1 MLDHSARSVWSSTR
15 VDSDYW
21 HLVTD
26 LGTESFSLHLLGI
39 VALWLPHPCTI
50 GSPIRFLRA
59 ASVNRT
65 EWSRASFEIL
75 RSTIILEKR
84 NEGKENVFFFSSI
97 EIFFFCLYSIFFF
110 FVLIKISE
118 EKENFFFVYLRFW
131 KFWKFWKK
139 GNFFFIHFR
148 EKFQREKERKRN
160 FFFLLWN
167 ENFKNLPFKRDLILW
182 KNGCTRR
189 SGKKKK
195 ESAFT

>member
-50 GSPIRFLRA
+50 GSLIRFLRA

-84 NEGKENVFFFSSI
+84 NEGKENVFFFLRWK
-97 EIFFFCLYSIFFF
+97 FFFLSIFDIFF

-118 EKENFFFVYLRFW
+118 EKENFFFVYLR
-131 KFWKFWKK
+131 FWKFWKK

-160 FFFLLWN
+160 FFF
-167 ENFKNLPFKRDLILW
+167 FSYGMKIL
-182 KNGCTRR
+182 KTYPL
-189 SGKKKK
+189 
-195 ESAFT
+195 SAI

>member
-1 MLDHSARSVWSSTR
+1 MYHRFSDSISSCGFGEPNR
-15 VDSDYW
+15 MKPSEFWDFKIDDYF
-21 HLVTD
+21 
-26 LGTESFSLHLLGI
+26 GK
-39 VALWLPHPCTI
+39 A
-50 GSPIRFLRA
+50 
-59 ASVNRT
+59 
-65 EWSRASFEIL
+65 
-75 RSTIILEKR
+75 KR
-84 NEGKENVFFFSSI
+84 GKGECFFFFFDRN
-97 EIFFFCLYSIFFF
+97 FFFCLYSIFFF

>member
-50 GSPIRFLRA
+50 GSLIRFLRA

-97 EIFFFCLYSIFFF
+97 EIFFFVYIRYFFF
-110 FVLIKISE
+110 RFDKNFGRKGKFFFRLSSILEILEKGKFLFYPFSREISKRKRKE
-118 EKENFFFVYLRFW
+118 EKF
-131 KFWKFWKK
+131 
-139 GNFFFIHFR
+139 
-148 EKFQREKERKRN
+148 

>member
-50 GSPIRFLRA
+50 GSLIRFLRA

-131 KFWKFWKK
+131 KFWKKGKFLFYPFSREISKRKRKEKK
-139 GNFFFIHFR
+139 FFFSPM
-148 EKFQREKERKRN
+148 EWKF
-160 FFFLLWN
+160 
-167 ENFKNLPFKRDLILW
+167 
-182 KNGCTRR
+182 
-189 SGKKKK
+189 
-195 ESAFT
+195 

>member
-75 RSTIILEKR
+75 RLTIILEKR
-84 NEGKENVFFFSSI
+84 NEGKENVFFFLRWK
-97 EIFFFCLYSIFFF
+97 FFFLSIFDIFF

-118 EKENFFFVYLRFW
+118 EKENFFFVYLR
-131 KFWKFWKK
+131 FWKFWKK

>member
-50 GSPIRFLRA
+50 GSLIRFLRA

-84 NEGKENVFFFSSI
+84 NEGKENVFFFLRWK
-97 EIFFFCLYSIFFF
+97 FFFLSIFDIFF

-118 EKENFFFVYLRFW
+118 EKENFFFVYLR
-131 KFWKFWKK
+131 FWKFWKK

>member
-50 GSPIRFLRA
+50 GSLIRFLRA

-84 NEGKENVFFFSSI
+84 NEGKENVFFFLRWK
-97 EIFFFCLYSIFFF
+97 FFFLSIFDIFF

-148 EKFQREKERKRN
+148 EKFQKKKQRKKN
-160 FFFLLWN
+160 FFFSPM
-167 ENFKNLPFKRDLILW
+167 EW
-182 KNGCTRR
+182 K
-189 SGKKKK
+189 
-195 ESAFT
+195 F

>member
-50 GSPIRFLRA
+50 GSLIRFLRA

-84 NEGKENVFFFSSI
+84 NEGKENVFFFLRWKFFFLSI
-97 EIFFFCLYSIFFF
+97 FDIFFFRFDKNFGRKGKFFFRLSSILEILEKGKFLFYPFSREISKKKTKEKKFFF
-110 FVLIKISE
+110 FSYGMKIL
-118 EKENFFFVYLRFW
+118 KTYPL
-131 KFWKFWKK
+131 
-139 GNFFFIHFR
+139 
-148 EKFQREKERKRN
+148 
-160 FFFLLWN
+160 
-167 ENFKNLPFKRDLILW
+167 
-182 KNGCTRR
+182 
-189 SGKKKK
+189 
-195 ESAFT
+195 SAI